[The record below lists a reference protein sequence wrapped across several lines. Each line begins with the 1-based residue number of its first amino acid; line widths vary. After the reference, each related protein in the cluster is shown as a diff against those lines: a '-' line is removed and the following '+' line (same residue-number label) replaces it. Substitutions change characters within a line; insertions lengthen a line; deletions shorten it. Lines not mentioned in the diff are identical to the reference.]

1 MYLIGPLDV
10 LSGGH
15 ASAVLP
21 AELTRSLHNRWRAAC
36 AAYPPAAVFADG
48 AAELV
53 ARTDPIV

>member
-1 MYLIGPLDV
+1 M

-21 AELTRSLHNRWRAAC
+21 GELTRSLHNRWRAAC
-36 AAYPPAAVFADG
+36 AAYPPTAVFADG